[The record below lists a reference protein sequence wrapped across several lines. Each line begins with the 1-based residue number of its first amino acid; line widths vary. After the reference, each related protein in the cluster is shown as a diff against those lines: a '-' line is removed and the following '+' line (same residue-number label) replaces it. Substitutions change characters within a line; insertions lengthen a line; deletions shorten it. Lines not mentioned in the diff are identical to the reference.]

1 MIVDER
7 ITDYINSLVQE
18 LPPYLKELEKTA
30 LLEGVPIIRK
40 ETQTFL
46 KVLISMKQ
54 PKRILEVG
62 TAVGFS
68 ALFMSEYMPEGCTI
82 TTIEKMQVRLEKA
95 KKNFSNVNSGE
106 KITLLEGDALVI
118 LGNLAKN
125 EPFSYDFIFMDAAK
139 AQYMNFLPEIM
150 KLLPVGGILVT
161 DNVLQDGTIAESR
174 YSITRRD
181 RTIHSRMREYL
192 YTLTHMED
200 METSVVPVGD
210 GVTVSVKIK

>member
-7 ITDYINSLVQE
+7 ITDYMNSLVQE
-18 LPPYLKELEKTA
+18 LPPYLRELEKTA
-30 LLEGVPIIRK
+30 LMESIPIIRK

-68 ALFMSEYMPEGCTI
+68 SLFMSEYMPEGCSI
-82 TTIEKMQVRLEKA
+82 TTIEKMPLRLEKA
-95 KKNFSNVNSGE
+95 KKNFMEANLGE
-106 KITLLEGDALVI
+106 KVTLLEGDALII
-118 LGNLAKN
+118 LSNLAKS
-125 EPFSYDFIFMDAAK
+125 EPFAFDFIFMDAAK
-139 AQYMNFLPEIM
+139 AQYMNFLPEVM
-150 KLLPVGGILVT
+150 KLLPIGGVLIT
-161 DNVLQDGTIAESR
+161 DNVLQDGTVAESR

-192 YTLTHMED
+192 FTLTHMEE
-200 METSVVPVGD
+200 METSIVPVGD
-210 GVTVSVKIK
+210 GVTVSVRIK